1 MQQSDYDCL
10 LCWKDVFEQPNTQN
24 YWPAAGEHRFQRLA
38 QPLAAAVC
46 NSHVDILM
54 CHCSSM
60 HAFRVQTKTGSTLII
75 PFDERRVPLDNDYA
89 FQQRAD

>member
-1 MQQSDYDCL
+1 
-10 LCWKDVFEQPNTQN
+10 
-24 YWPAAGEHRFQRLA
+24 
-38 QPLAAAVC
+38 
-46 NSHVDILM
+46 
-54 CHCSSM
+54 M